1 MLQSKLIA
9 TTKKEWPSE
18 ATIKSHGLLL
28 KGGYIKQMASG
39 MYTLMPLARRVTKKI
54 EKIIRE
60 EMDLLGAQEILMP
73 LVATRKL
80 WEMAD
85 RYSSIGSELL
95 RFKDRTDAD
104 MVLSMT
110 HEEATVFSLLNE
122 ASSYQKYP
130 FSVYQIQTKF
140 RDEARPRAGLIRARE
155 FTMKDAYSFHTDSKS
170 LDKEYDKF
178 YEAYNKIFRR
188 VGIPE
193 VIAVASDTG
202 MMGGSGAHEYMLL
215 CDAGEDKIVICD
227 ECNYS
232 ANMEVAY
239 TSKYDIASD
248 NIEEL
253 KKINTPG
260 IKTIESLHQ
269 FTNIP
274 ISKMGKAVIYTR
286 LDTNEIVIVF
296 IRADREVNETKLRN
310 LLKIDDEKLIPRK
323 EEKSDN
329 IAYGFVGPKDLNQKA
344 IVVYDKS
351 LENEESLVFGANEI
365 DYHYTGLNIKRD
377 VGEVEFVDVA
387 KVTDEDYCPECL
399 KKSLKI
405 EKGIEVANIFK
416 LSDKYTKQMNMT
428 YLDENGKSKNP
439 IMGCYGIGVGR
450 LMASVVEKKSTEN
463 KINWP
468 ASIAPFDIH
477 ICPIDYTK
485 NEDVKKETDM
495 LYNTLTKRKYDVL
508 LDDRNKSAGVKFK
521 DADLIG
527 APIRV
532 VISPRN
538 LSEGVFE
545 VKISNEDNESLVNKD
560 ELLNY
565 IQEKFTLLLKE
576 VE

>member
-39 MYTLMPLARRVTKKI
+39 MYTLMPLAKKVCTKI
-54 EKIIRE
+54 ENIIRE
-60 EMDLLGAQEILMP
+60 EMNNIDSQEILMP
-73 LVATRKL
+73 LVATKKL
-80 WEMAD
+80 WDMSG
-85 RYSSIGSELL
+85 RYLSIGSELL
-95 RFKDRTDAD
+95 RFKDRNDTD

-122 ASSYQKYP
+122 VSSYQKYP

-155 FTMKDAYSFHTDSKS
+155 FTMKDAYSFHTDNES
-170 LDKEYDKF
+170 LDKEYDRF
-178 YEAYNKIFRR
+178 YEAYNRIFKR

-193 VIAVASDTG
+193 VVAVASDTG

-274 ISKMGKAVIYTR
+274 INKMGKAVIYTR

-310 LLKIDDEKLIPRK
+310 LLKIDDEKLVPRK

-329 IAYGFVGPKDLNQKA
+329 ITYGFVGPKYLNQKA
-344 IVVYDKS
+344 IVIFDKS
-351 LENEESLVFGANEI
+351 LENEKSLVFGANEV

-377 VGEVEFVDVA
+377 VGNVEFVDVA
-387 KVTDEDYCPECL
+387 KVTETDYCPICH
-399 KKSLKI
+399 KKSIKI
-405 EKGIEVANIFK
+405 QKGIEVGNIFK
-416 LSDKYTKQMNMT
+416 LGDKYTKQMNMT
-428 YLDENGKSKNP
+428 YIDENGKTKNP
-439 IMGCYGIGVGR
+439 FMGCYGIGIGR
-450 LMASVVEKKSTEN
+450 LMASIIEKRATDNS
-463 KINWP
+463 INWP
-468 ASIAPFDIH
+468 VSIAPFDIH

-485 NEDVKKETDM
+485 NEDVKKEADM
-495 LYNTLTKRKYDVL
+495 LYNTLIKRKYDVL

-538 LSEGVFE
+538 LSDGVFE